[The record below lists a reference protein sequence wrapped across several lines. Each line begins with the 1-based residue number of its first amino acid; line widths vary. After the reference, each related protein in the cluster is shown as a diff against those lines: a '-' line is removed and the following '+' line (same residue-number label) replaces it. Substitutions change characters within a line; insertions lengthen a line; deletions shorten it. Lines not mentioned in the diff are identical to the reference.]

1 MFLKKRSRGRRTGA
15 LKKRSRIGKR
25 RMSGGFMAKK
35 IGTDGINDEWQLCQ
49 NGCCKS
55 MFFTSNMS
63 PPSNL
68 DQLLSDNIARAL
80 ENEYDVCFK

>member
-1 MFLKKRSRGRRTGA
+1 
-15 LKKRSRIGKR
+15 
-25 RMSGGFMAKK
+25 MSGGFMAKK